1 MTHSKHTIHTQNI
14 NTQKTNTQSIQ
25 AFTFGEPVPVLNGRE
40 LSDYVE
46 CWFNG
51 RYFEPAVNLTGLAK
65 SYKCTPYLSSGI
77 IFKRNF
83 LANLFIP
90 HHKLSRSAFE
100 QIALDFIWCGNA
112 YLEEI
117 TNKFADVITYKPALA
132 RYVRRG
138 EDVQTYWLLYSNHT
152 GHHEYQFKNR
162 VCHVKETDIDQE
174 IYGVPEYLSALQSA
188 WLNESAT
195 LFRRKYYNNGSHAGF
210 ILYVNDPA
218 NDPNDIDALRDA
230 LKESK
235 GPGNFRNLFFYS
247 PNGKKDGIQILPISE
262 IAAKDDFANIKSV
275 SRDDVLASLRI
286 PPQLMGIVPNNTGG
300 FGSIKDASEVFYHN
314 EIVPLQSRLMQIND
328 WAGDKII
335 QFKAYQTMQD

>member
-1 MTHSKHTIHTQNI
+1 MTPHT
-14 NTQKTNTQSIQ
+14 KTNCLDVNNQQTTTSSIQ
-25 AFTFGEPVPVLNGRE
+25 AFTFGEPVPVLSGRE
-40 LSDYVE
+40 LSDYME

-51 RYFEPAVNLTGLAK
+51 RYFEPMVNLNSLAK

-90 HHKLSRSAFE
+90 HQKLSRQDFE

-117 TNKFADVITYKPALA
+117 ISKVGTVISYKPVLA
-132 RYVRRG
+132 KYTRRG
-138 EDVQTYWLLYSNHT
+138 EHLGEYWLLCNGLHNAA
-152 GHHEYQFKNR
+152 EYRFNNR
-162 VCHVKETDIDQE
+162 ICHIKESDIDQE

-218 NDPNDIDALRDA
+218 NDPSDIDALREA
-230 LKESK
+230 LKDSK

-328 WAGDKII
+328 WAGDEII
-335 QFKAYQTMQD
+335 QFKGYQTLRES